1 MAHPD
6 QPADPHSPKPPAYF
20 ATTVEKSERLLQ
32 YAAEVGID
40 VDPAIREAILRGR
53 TACTGG
59 WTEEIVANLLAAQT
73 KLAARLKPVT
83 AESLRAYHD
92 DTRPTIRTYFFAAI
106 VLALIIVPASLC
118 TFITSA
124 LSTSITNDITRANAL
139 ALTLRADLGAN
150 AAFAEPSPM
159 PPRAATRWWPLP
171 CGTAKTQ
178 VAGEPPDASL
188 PANNSAKPSASNQ
201 SANGSSAGANAA
213 GVARNETNSKDTH
226 ADVIANLQEYASLVR
241 LINYRARKL
250 DWFVFCVETVPSEDI
265 LPWDQRKNYFEL
277 TAGIPDPMSDRDR
290 ITETFQHVRYFAQT
304 ILSDISVFYGALA
317 ACILPVLYA
326 LLGTCA
332 YLLRTFEDQMSSRT
346 FTPSAA
352 NTARFVIAAIGG
364 AVVGLF
370 NNFNITQ
377 AASIP
382 PLAIAFLVGYAVDV
396 FFAFLEGLLKTFTK
410 TVPAPEQPAH
420 PQVPPPPK

>member
-1 MAHPD
+1 MAHGD
-6 QPADPHSPKPPAYF
+6 QSVDPHCPKPPAYF

-40 VDPAIREAILRGR
+40 VDPATREAILRAR
-53 TACTGG
+53 TACTEG
-59 WTEEIVANLLAAQT
+59 WNEETAANLLAAQT

-92 DTRPTIRTYFFAAI
+92 DTRPTIRTYFIAAI

-124 LSTSITNDITRANAL
+124 LSTSITNDIARANAL
-139 ALTLRADLGAN
+139 ALTLRADLGPN
-150 AAFAEPSPM
+150 VAFAGPPAM
-159 PPRAATRWWPLP
+159 APRAQTRWWPLP
-171 CGTAKTQ
+171 CGTPKTE
-178 VAGEPPDASL
+178 VVSEPPVASSTT
-188 PANNSAKPSASNQ
+188 NNSV
-201 SANGSSAGANAA
+201 NGSSNLSNTSSVGATAA

-226 ADVIANLQEYASLVR
+226 ADVIADLQEYASLVR

-265 LPWDQRKNYFEL
+265 LPWDQRRNYFEL

-304 ILSDISVFYGALA
+304 ILSDIAVFYGALS

-370 NNFNITQ
+370 NNFTITQ
-377 AASIP
+377 AATIP

-396 FFAFLEGLLKTFTK
+396 FFAFLEGLLKAFTK
-410 TVPAPEQPAH
+410 TVPAPEQPVH
-420 PQVPPPPK
+420 PQPQPPK